1 MQQISNN
8 NIKRIRSLQLKKYR
22 DLHDQFVV
30 EGPKV
35 VDEAIANCPND
46 IEMLVYSD
54 EQARF
59 DLPENR
65 CYYLPPAQLTK
76 IGNQASGTKIL
87 AVIRKKT
94 HILPKKLNGWV
105 LALDGIQDPGNLGTI
120 VRTADWFGIKD
131 IVCSEDTVDVYNS
144 KCLQASMGSVFRV
157 NVHYTH
163 LENWIRP
170 ITDTVFA
177 AVLNGI
183 DLSKMEKREN
193 GVLILG
199 NEGKGIRTS
208 IQNMIPNKIRIAGHS
223 ECESLNVAVS
233 AGILLHHFCV

>member
-8 NIKRIRSLQLKKYR
+8 NIKHLRSLRLKKFR
-22 DLHDQFVV
+22 DFHNQFMVEGQKVV
-30 EGPKV
+30 E
-35 VDEAIANCPND
+35 EAIANCPND
-46 IEMLVYSD
+46 IKMLIYSD

-59 DLPENR
+59 DLPQNC
-65 CYYLPPAQLTK
+65 CYFLPPAQLAK
-76 IGNQASGTKIL
+76 LGNQASGTKIL
-87 AVIRKKT
+87 AVVQKKK
-94 HILPKKLNGWV
+94 HALPEKPIGWI
-105 LALDGIQDPGNLGTI
+105 LALDGIQDPGNLGTLL
-120 VRTADWFGIKD
+120 RTADWFGIKD

-157 NVHYTH
+157 SVHYTQ

-170 ITDTVFA
+170 IRDTAFA

-199 NEGKGIRTS
+199 NEGQGIRPRLQS
-208 IQNMIPNKIRIAGHS
+208 MIPNKIRIAGRS
-223 ECESLNVAVS
+223 ECESLNVGVS